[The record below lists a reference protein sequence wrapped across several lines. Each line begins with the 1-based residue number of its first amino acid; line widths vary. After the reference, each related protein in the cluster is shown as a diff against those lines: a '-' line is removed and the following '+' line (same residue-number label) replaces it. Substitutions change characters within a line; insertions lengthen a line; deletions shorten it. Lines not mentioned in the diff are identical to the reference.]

1 MTGVSPIN
9 HVFSNFPPSRASIV
23 QLCSCASRQSDDAR
37 RARGCV
43 RVAHGEGPARRPLAT
58 LANPREGEDPHD
70 PRVSSP
76 EADTM
81 AQVERGDELGTMD
94 RAVVRSRGGPLH
106 VRTPLIISKPMSEVL
121 GRDVYLKL
129 DALQPSGSFKLRGIG
144 YTCQKAIAE
153 GANALVSSSGGNAG
167 LATAYAGQRLGA
179 PTTVVVPETT
189 PEFIRDRLRSLGAT
203 VVVHGSQWSEA
214 HAHAVALNDDV
225 GGKLVHPYDDRHL
238 DRPHAVVHEIKTDLE
253 AVYGR
258 ATPPAAIVTCVGGGG
273 LLAGILQ
280 GLDEV
285 GWASRCPVI
294 AAETIGAD
302 CLATSVDAGSLRTL
316 PAITSVAKSLG
327 AASPSP
333 RVLEMALKRA
343 GGRDG
348 RGLVRPWRT
357 TDEFAIRA
365 CVAMADDHRVLVEP
379 ACGAA
384 LSAVYGGPNGRCEAL
399 DGLEGDGPVVVEV
412 CGGAIVDRGTL
423 AAYAEQ
429 FGIE

>member
-1 MTGVSPIN
+1 
-9 HVFSNFPPSRASIV
+9 
-23 QLCSCASRQSDDAR
+23 
-37 RARGCV
+37 
-43 RVAHGEGPARRPLAT
+43 
-58 LANPREGEDPHD
+58 
-70 PRVSSP
+70 
-76 EADTM
+76 M
-81 AQVERGDELGTMD
+81 AQVERRDELGTMD

-225 GGKLVHPYDDRHL
+225 GGKLIHPYDDP
-238 DRPHAVVHEIKTDLE
+238 DTWTGHATVVHEIKTDLE

-285 GWASRCPVI
+285 GWASRCPTV

-348 RGLVRPWRT
+348 RGLGLVRPWRT

-365 CVAMADDHRVLVEP
+365 CVTMADDHRVLVEP

-412 CGGAIVDRGTL
+412 CGGAIVDLGTL